1 MGVADLDGN
10 GTISP
15 LEMMVVQFV
24 ATDILDHVAT
34 HEELVAMSYVVSEVL
49 GKRPSHV
56 DVKKVVKELHTLTA
70 VAILRG
76 RKPFESLVK
85 SSDEVYWNET
95 ATLVYSALRV

>member
-56 DVKKVVKELHTLTA
+56 DVKKVVKELHTVLDTDGSGNITREEA
-70 VAILRG
+70 VRVLGEVKR
-76 RKPFESLVK
+76 RSLL
-85 SSDEVYWNET
+85 E
-95 ATLVYSALRV
+95 